1 MTIIEEKAFQST
13 AGFVYV
19 LSNKSMPGIVKIGST
34 ERTIAERIAELST
47 TGVPEPFALE
57 HYVLV
62 ENPRDVEM
70 AIHDA
75 LKDFRVNNRRE
86 FFKVSVDSAINELKK
101 YFREIEWIA
110 ADQSWTDEEWDQ
122 HLNQLK
128 AYFPGSIVGV
138 RWTDEPP
145 EILNNMLNGL
155 PSDIVIR
162 SLEKLFK
169 NRPEIWNQIK

>member
-1 MTIIEEKAFQST
+1 MIIKEMLYEST

-47 TGVPEPFALE
+47 TGVPEPFTVE

-70 AIHDA
+70 AIHEA
-75 LKDFRVNNRRE
+75 LNDFRVNNKRE
-86 FFKVSVDSAINELKK
+86 FFKVSVDVAIDELNK
-101 YFREIEWIA
+101 YFQEIEWIA

-122 HLNQLK
+122 HINKLK
-128 AYFPGSIVGV
+128 EYFPGSIIGV
-138 RWTDEPP
+138 RWSDEPP
-145 EILNNMLNGL
+145 EILNNMLNNL
-155 PSDIVIR
+155 PSDVVIR
-162 SLEKLFK
+162 SLEKLFR
-169 NRPEIWNQIK
+169 NRPEIWNEIR